1 MNKQIRIYVEY
12 KIEESAI
19 QQYHMLLDQIVKTL
33 ERFDAKH
40 IECCKSEKQNQYM
53 EIFTVPTESHF
64 HAIKKIHKNKNHS
77 IFGKL
82 HEIVSGGSERI
93 LCRAL
98 VLNELS

>member
-19 QQYHMLLDQIVKTL
+19 PQYHMLIDQIVNTL
-33 ERFDAKH
+33 ERFDAKS
-40 IECCKSEKQNQYM
+40 IECCKTEDRYM

-82 HEIVSGGSERI
+82 HQIVNGGADRI
-93 LCRAL
+93 SYRAL
-98 VLNELS
+98 VLCEQS